1 MEPAAG
7 IVDLGRRFGHQC
19 EYRRFIRVLMII
31 SNDKRIGYN
40 IISALYLIMDIYTL
54 KIKLYKLYNKKCETI
69 IIKF

>member
-40 IISALYLIMDIYTL
+40 IISALYLIMDIHSKSNSISY
-54 KIKLYKLYNKKCETI
+54 I
-69 IIKF
+69 IIIMSQLSKM